1 MYIDLFTVA
10 KMLKYNL
17 LRLTNNK
24 HKTRTRLSFTCVD
37 HGYRGETSRN
47 YG

>member
-24 HKTRTRLSFTCVD
+24 HKTPVPVYRLRV
-37 HGYRGETSRN
+37 
-47 YG
+47 